1 MGLLDRVKAAQS
13 QAAGAMSGVGGY
25 GGMASGTGMGPDIG
39 AQAAYAQLVNKL
51 GKVGVQAPGV
61 VEALRPSAQSDVAGG
76 QLTEVDVTITPTG
89 GTPYQAT
96 VKQSF
101 LPSQLEGLSQGASIG
116 LKYDPDNP
124 TAAIIYS
131 W

>member
-13 QAAGAMSGVGGY
+13 QAAGAMGSGGGY
-25 GGMASGTGMGPDIG
+25 AGMVSATDLG

-61 VEALRPSAQSDVAGG
+61 VDALRPSAQSDMAGA
-76 QLTEVDVTITPTG
+76 QMTEVDVTITPTG

-96 VKQSF
+96 VRQSF

>member
-13 QAAGAMSGVGGY
+13 QAADAMAGAGGY
-25 GGMASGTGMGPDIG
+25 GSAAMGGDMA

-51 GKVGVQAPGV
+51 NKVGVKAPGV
-61 VEALRPSAQSDVAGG
+61 INALRPSGQTDLGGG
-76 QLTEVDVTITPTG
+76 QRTEVDVTILPAD

-101 LPSQLEGLSQGASIG
+101 LPSQMEGLAVGAPIE
-116 LKYDPDNP
+116 LKYDPDDS